1 MTKIVLIPGL
11 LSDARVFAAI
21 KKGLPHI
28 DWFDFERSASGS
40 LARWGQEVLSVTGGP
55 VVLFGHSM
63 GARIALE
70 SWAFDSSRVAGLILA
85 DFGVDGTVTEKERS
99 GRADRVRGAYEK
111 GMSSLLDS
119 WLKPMVAEGFDGNER
134 FKELE
139 DMVLNETPDSH
150 EQQIQALLNRPNA
163 ETYLKEIRCPTLLL
177 VGEEDRWSPPSL
189 HVEMANKL
197 TGSRLEIVNRA
208 GHFLPFECPGVVSSL
223 VNDWVVED
231 KL

>member
-11 LSDARVFAAI
+11 LSDARVFSGI
-21 KKGLPHI
+21 KTALPQFE
-28 DWFDFERSASGS
+28 WFDFERSASGS

-119 WLKPMVAEGFDGNER
+119 WLKPMVAKGFDRNDR
-134 FKELE
+134 YKQLE
-139 DMVLNETPDSH
+139 EMVLKETPESH
-150 EQQIQALLNRPNA
+150 EQQIDALLNRPNA
-163 ETYLKEIRCPTLLL
+163 EAYLNAIRCPTLLL
-177 VGEEDRWSPPSL
+177 VGDQDQWSPAEQHIKIGEKLVGSQ
-189 HVEMANKL
+189 VEVVQ
-197 TGSRLEIVNRA
+197 GA
-208 GHFLPFECPGVVSSL
+208 GHFLPFERPDVVASL
-223 VNDWVVED
+223 VHDWIEEI
-231 KL
+231 

>member
-11 LSDARVFAAI
+11 LSDARVFSGI
-21 KKGLPHI
+21 KTALPQFE
-28 DWFDFERSASGS
+28 WFDFERSASGS

-111 GMSSLLDS
+111 GMSNLLDS
-119 WLKPMVAEGFDGNER
+119 WLKPMVAKGFDINDR
-134 FKELE
+134 YKQLE
-139 DMVLNETPDSH
+139 EMVLKETPESH
-150 EQQIQALLNRPNA
+150 EQQIDALLNRPNA
-163 ETYLKEIRCPTLLL
+163 EAYLNAIRCPTLLL
-177 VGEEDRWSPPSL
+177 VGDQDQWSPAEQHIKIGEKLVGSQ
-189 HVEMANKL
+189 VEVVQ
-197 TGSRLEIVNRA
+197 GA
-208 GHFLPFECPGVVSSL
+208 GHFPPFERPDVVASL
-223 VNDWVVED
+223 VHDWIEEI
-231 KL
+231 

>member
-11 LSDARVFAAI
+11 LSDARVFSGI
-21 KKGLPHI
+21 KTALPQFE
-28 DWFDFERSASGS
+28 WFDFERSASGS

-119 WLKPMVAEGFDGNER
+119 WLKPMVAKGFDRNDR
-134 FKELE
+134 YKQLE
-139 DMVLNETPDSH
+139 EMVLKETPESH
-150 EQQIQALLNRPNA
+150 EQQIDALLNRPNA
-163 ETYLKEIRCPTLLL
+163 EAYLNAIRCPTLLL
-177 VGEEDRWSPPSL
+177 VGDQDQWSPAEQHIEIGEKLVGSQ
-189 HVEMANKL
+189 VEVVQ
-197 TGSRLEIVNRA
+197 GA
-208 GHFLPFECPGVVSSL
+208 GHFLPFERPDVVVSL
-223 VNDWVVED
+223 VHDWIEEI
-231 KL
+231 

>member
-11 LSDARVFAAI
+11 LSDARVFSGI
-21 KKGLPHI
+21 KTALPQFE
-28 DWFDFERSASGS
+28 WFDFERSASDS

-119 WLKPMVAEGFDGNER
+119 WLKPMVAKGFDRNDR
-134 FKELE
+134 YKQLE
-139 DMVLNETPDSH
+139 EMVLKETPESH
-150 EQQIQALLNRPNA
+150 EQQIDALLNRPNA
-163 ETYLKEIRCPTLLL
+163 EAYLNAIRCPTLLL
-177 VGEEDRWSPPSL
+177 VGDQDQWSPAEQHIEIGEKLVGSQ
-189 HVEMANKL
+189 VEVVQ
-197 TGSRLEIVNRA
+197 GA
-208 GHFLPFECPGVVSSL
+208 GHFLPFERPDVVASL
-223 VNDWVVED
+223 VHDWIEEI
-231 KL
+231 

>member
-11 LSDARVFAAI
+11 LSDARVFSGI
-21 KKGLPHI
+21 KTALPQFE
-28 DWFDFERSASGS
+28 WFDFERSASGS

-111 GMSSLLDS
+111 GMSNLLDS
-119 WLKPMVAEGFDGNER
+119 WLKPMVAKGFDINDR
-134 FKELE
+134 YKQLE
-139 DMVLNETPDSH
+139 EMVLKETPESH
-150 EQQIQALLNRPNA
+150 EQQIDALLNRPNA
-163 ETYLKEIRCPTLLL
+163 EAYLNAIRCPTLLL
-177 VGEEDRWSPPSL
+177 VGDQDQWSPAEQHIKIGEKLVGSQ
-189 HVEMANKL
+189 VEVVQ
-197 TGSRLEIVNRA
+197 GA
-208 GHFLPFECPGVVSSL
+208 GHFLPFERPDVVASL
-223 VNDWVVED
+223 VHDWIEEI
-231 KL
+231 

>member
-21 KKGLPHI
+21 KKELPHI

-55 VVLFGHSM
+55 LVLFGHSM

-119 WLKPMVAEGFDGNER
+119 WLKPMVAKGFDRNDR
-134 FKELE
+134 YRQLE
-139 DMVLNETPDSH
+139 EMVLKETPESH
-150 EQQIQALLNRPNA
+150 EQQIDALLNRPNA
-163 ETYLKEIRCPTLLL
+163 EAYLNAIRCPTLLL
-177 VGEEDRWSPPSL
+177 VGDQDQWSPAEQNIEIGEKLVGSQ
-189 HVEMANKL
+189 VEVVR
-197 TGSRLEIVNRA
+197 GA
-208 GHFLPFECPGVVSSL
+208 GHFLPFERPDVVASL
-223 VNDWVVED
+223 VHDWIEEI
-231 KL
+231 

>member
-21 KKGLPHI
+21 KKELPHI

-55 VVLFGHSM
+55 LVLFGHSM

-119 WLKPMVAEGFDGNER
+119 WLKPMVAKGFDRNDR
-134 FKELE
+134 YRQLE
-139 DMVLNETPDSH
+139 EMVLKETPESH
-150 EQQIQALLNRPNA
+150 EQQIDALLNRPNA
-163 ETYLKEIRCPTLLL
+163 EAYLNAIRCPTLLL
-177 VGEEDRWSPPSL
+177 VGDQDQWSPAEQLIEIGEKLVGSQ
-189 HVEMANKL
+189 VEVVR
-197 TGSRLEIVNRA
+197 GA
-208 GHFLPFECPGVVSSL
+208 GHFLPFERPDVVASL
-223 VNDWVVED
+223 VHDWIEEI
-231 KL
+231 

>member
-11 LSDARVFAAI
+11 LSDARVFSGI
-21 KKGLPHI
+21 KTALPQFE
-28 DWFDFERSASGS
+28 WFDFERSASGS

-111 GMSSLLDS
+111 GMSNLLDS
-119 WLKPMVAEGFDGNER
+119 WLKPMVAKGFDINDR
-134 FKELE
+134 YKQLE
-139 DMVLNETPDSH
+139 EMVLKETPESH
-150 EQQIQALLNRPNA
+150 EQQIDALLNRPNA
-163 ETYLKEIRCPTLLL
+163 EAYLNAIRCPTLLL
-177 VGEEDRWSPPSL
+177 VGDQDQWSPAEQHIEIGEKLVGSQ
-189 HVEMANKL
+189 VEVVQ
-197 TGSRLEIVNRA
+197 GA
-208 GHFLPFECPGVVSSL
+208 GHFLPFERPDVVASL
-223 VNDWVVED
+223 VHDWIEEI
-231 KL
+231 

>member
-11 LSDARVFAAI
+11 LSDARVFSGI
-21 KKGLPHI
+21 KTALPQFE
-28 DWFDFERSASGS
+28 WFDFERSASGS

-111 GMSSLLDS
+111 GMSNLLDS
-119 WLKPMVAEGFDGNER
+119 WLKPMVAKGFDINDR
-134 FKELE
+134 YKQLE
-139 DMVLNETPDSH
+139 EMVLKETPESH
-150 EQQIQALLNRPNA
+150 EQQIDALLNRPNA
-163 ETYLKEIRCPTLLL
+163 EAYLNAIRCPTLLL
-177 VGEEDRWSPPSL
+177 VGDQDQWSPAEQHIKIGEKLVGSQ
-189 HVEMANKL
+189 VEVVQ
-197 TGSRLEIVNRA
+197 GA
-208 GHFLPFECPGVVSSL
+208 GHFLPFERPDVVVSL
-223 VNDWVVED
+223 VHDWIEEI
-231 KL
+231 

>member
-11 LSDARVFAAI
+11 LSDARVFSGI
-21 KKGLPHI
+21 KTALPQFE
-28 DWFDFERSASGS
+28 WFDFERSASGS

-111 GMSSLLDS
+111 GMSNLLDS
-119 WLKPMVAEGFDGNER
+119 WLKPMVAKGFDINDR
-134 FKELE
+134 YKQLE
-139 DMVLNETPDSH
+139 EMVLKETPESH
-150 EQQIQALLNRPNA
+150 EQQIDALLNRPNA
-163 ETYLKEIRCPTLLL
+163 EAYLNAIRCPTLLL
-177 VGEEDRWSPPSL
+177 VGDQDQWSPAEQHIKIGEKLVGSQ
-189 HVEMANKL
+189 VEVVR
-197 TGSRLEIVNRA
+197 GA
-208 GHFLPFECPGVVSSL
+208 GHFLPFERPDVVASL
-223 VNDWVVED
+223 VHDWIEEI
-231 KL
+231 

>member
-11 LSDARVFAAI
+11 LSDARVFSGI
-21 KKGLPHI
+21 KTALPQFE
-28 DWFDFERSASGS
+28 WFDFERSASGS

-111 GMSSLLDS
+111 GMSNLLDS
-119 WLKPMVAEGFDGNER
+119 WLKPMVAKGFDINDR
-134 FKELE
+134 YKQLE
-139 DMVLNETPDSH
+139 EMVLKETPESH
-150 EQQIQALLNRPNA
+150 EQQIDALLNRPNA
-163 ETYLKEIRCPTLLL
+163 EAYLNSIRCPTLLL
-177 VGEEDRWSPPSL
+177 VGDQDQWSPAEQHIKIGEKLVGSQ
-189 HVEMANKL
+189 VEVVQ
-197 TGSRLEIVNRA
+197 GA
-208 GHFLPFECPGVVSSL
+208 GHFLPFERPDVVASL
-223 VNDWVVED
+223 VHDWIEEI
-231 KL
+231 

>member
-11 LSDARVFAAI
+11 LSDARVFSGI
-21 KKGLPHI
+21 KTALPQFE
-28 DWFDFERSASGS
+28 WFDFERSASGS

-111 GMSSLLDS
+111 GMSNLLDS
-119 WLKPMVAEGFDGNER
+119 WLKPMVAKGFDRNDR
-134 FKELE
+134 YKQLE
-139 DMVLNETPDSH
+139 EMVLKETPESH
-150 EQQIQALLNRPNA
+150 EQQIDALLNRPNA
-163 ETYLKEIRCPTLLL
+163 EAYLNAIRCPTLLL
-177 VGEEDRWSPPSL
+177 VGDQDQWSPAEQHIKIGEKLVGSQ
-189 HVEMANKL
+189 VEVVQ
-197 TGSRLEIVNRA
+197 GA
-208 GHFLPFECPGVVSSL
+208 GHFLPFERPDVVASL
-223 VNDWVVED
+223 VHDWIEEI
-231 KL
+231 

>member
-70 SWAFDSSRVAGLILA
+70 SWAFDSSRVSGLILA

-111 GMSSLLDS
+111 GMSNLLDS
-119 WLKPMVAEGFDGNER
+119 WLKPMVAKGFDINDR
-134 FKELE
+134 YKQLE
-139 DMVLNETPDSH
+139 EMVLKETPESH
-150 EQQIQALLNRPNA
+150 EQQIDALLNRPNA
-163 ETYLKEIRCPTLLL
+163 EAYLNAIRCPTLLL
-177 VGEEDRWSPPSL
+177 VGDQDQWSPAEQHIKIGEKLVGSK
-189 HVEMANKL
+189 VEVVQ
-197 TGSRLEIVNRA
+197 GA
-208 GHFLPFECPGVVSSL
+208 GHFLPFERPDVVASL
-223 VNDWVVED
+223 VHDWIEEI
-231 KL
+231 

>member
-21 KKGLPHI
+21 KKELPHI

-55 VVLFGHSM
+55 LVLFGHSM

-70 SWAFDSSRVAGLILA
+70 SWAFDSSRVSGLILA

-119 WLKPMVAEGFDGNER
+119 WLKPMVAKGFDRNDR
-134 FKELE
+134 YRQLE
-139 DMVLNETPDSH
+139 EMVLKETPESH
-150 EQQIQALLNRPNA
+150 EQQIDALLNRPNA
-163 ETYLKEIRCPTLLL
+163 EAYLNAIRCPTLLL
-177 VGEEDRWSPPSL
+177 VGDQDQWSPAEQLIEIGEKLVGSQ
-189 HVEMANKL
+189 VEVVR
-197 TGSRLEIVNRA
+197 GA
-208 GHFLPFECPGVVSSL
+208 GHFLPFERPDVVASL
-223 VNDWVVED
+223 VHDWIEEI
-231 KL
+231 